1 MTMEFL
7 WNSSSGTRIL
17 VQYNNFD
24 DYQILQ
30 ELDDHEIL
38 VKFQMDFDQNSF
50 KIWMTT
56 KFFKNFD
63 QNSFQELD
71 DHRIVMKFF
80 EDFNQNSDDHK
91 ILLKFFKN
99 FDQIFLNN

>member
-30 ELDDHEIL
+30 ELDDHGIL
-38 VKFQMDFDQNSF
+38 VKFQRDFD
-50 KIWMTT
+50 K
-56 KFFKNFD
+56 
-63 QNSFQELD
+63 NSFQDWNDHGVIQVFCSELFS
-71 DHRIVMKFF
+71 RIRWP
-80 EDFNQNSDDHK
+80 QNSYE
-91 ILLKFFKN
+91 
-99 FDQIFLNN
+99 IFWRFQSEFWWPENSLEIFQGFWSDIF

>member
-1 MTMEFL
+1 MTTEFL
-7 WNSSSGTRIL
+7 K
-17 VQYNNFD
+17 D
-24 DYQILQ
+24 
-30 ELDDHEIL
+30 
-38 VKFQMDFDQNSF
+38 
-50 KIWMTT
+50 
-56 KFFKNFD
+56 FD